1 MEDIVLAGSGG
12 CMRELAWQIQEWN
25 REREGWNV
33 LGYVDRE
40 PPCGRDGVWVGGQ
53 RIPYLGD
60 DEFLLRQET
69 QVNAVLCVGEPKLR
83 KKIASRLQ
91 ENPHIRFPNLIL
103 GNTRICEDVQMGM
116 GCIVSMDARIS
127 TNVTLGD
134 FVFLN
139 LGSGI
144 CHDGRIGD
152 FVTLGPDVRL
162 AGCVTVEDGV
172 SLGLGTKIIQGITVG
187 RNAVTGAGSIVVR
200 DLGADCVAAGVPARK
215 MREIG

>member
-1 MEDIVLAGSGG
+1 MDDIVLAGSGG

-25 REREGWNV
+25 RQREGWNV

-152 FVTLGPDVRL
+152 FVTGCAAGRLRDGRGWRKLGPWNKDYTGNHCR
-162 AGCVTVEDGV
+162 EEHRDGGGEH
-172 SLGLGTKIIQGITVG
+172 SCK
-187 RNAVTGAGSIVVR
+187 GSR
-200 DLGADCVAAGVPARK
+200 R
-215 MREIG
+215 